1 MIDTLVFSGGGINAF
16 YFIGALETLINKKKI
31 NLEKIKHLLG
41 CSVGSIIAFILNLN
55 YSIYFIKKL
64 IINLDFLNLLEIED
78 DISDFDKLLNK
89 NGLFS
94 IINIKKILTQIL
106 YEKYKVKKIT
116 FKELYKKTKKNLVIK
131 VYNYTLK
138 KEQHINYKTNPN
150 YSVIDMICASSSIPF
165 FFKMYK
171 YNKYYYI
178 DGGIKNNFPDYS
190 NKLYKNNLVICCK
203 KNNNNNNKKNKNDLV
218 TFIFDIIEIA
228 NYINLKCSK
237 NILVIPTNNSSNFI
251 NFNIKKKY
259 KLEMLNFSS
268 NFTNKF
274 INDYLS

>member
-31 NLEKIKHLLG
+31 NLDKIKHLLG
-41 CSVGSIIAFILNLN
+41 CSVGSVIAFVLNLN

-64 IINLDFLNLLEIED
+64 TINLDFLNLLEIED
-78 DISDFDKLLNK
+78 DISDFDKLLNN

-116 FKELYKKTKKNLVIK
+116 FKQLYKKTKKNLVIK

-150 YSVIDMICASSSIPF
+150 YSVIDMVCASSSIPF

-171 YNKYYYI
+171 YDKYYYI

-203 KNNNNNNKKNKNDLV
+203 KNNNTKNKNDLV

-228 NYINLKCSK
+228 TDINLKCSK
-237 NILVIPTNNSSNFI
+237 NILVIPINNSSNFI
-251 NFNIKKKY
+251 NFNIKKKS
-259 KLEMLNFSS
+259 KLEMLKFSN